1 MGLGTMYLGLGGIW
15 MPEFPEITPIEASG
29 SVDAENSVNTEYLP
43 GGSDGEESAYDA
55 GYPSSILGW
64 GRSPGER
71 KWQPTPAF
79 LPGGSH
85 AQRSLAGYSP

>member
-1 MGLGTMYLGLGGIW
+1 MGLGTMYLGVGGIW

-55 GYPSSILGW
+55 GDPSSILGW

>member
-1 MGLGTMYLGLGGIW
+1 

-55 GYPSSILGW
+55 GDLGLIPGLEDPLEKRKATHFNIL
-64 GRSPGER
+64 
-71 KWQPTPAF
+71 A
-79 LPGGSH
+79 
-85 AQRSLAGYSP
+85 